1 MTSGP
6 INRAVA
12 VPLKDPVLLGL
23 SLAFAGIL
31 YAVNQQAN
39 IYDIHN
45 HGWVITMGAL
55 ILISP
60 LVHALFLTRMRADL
74 EQRPSTVTTGL
85 TTGGA
90 LYTRLVGGEIAV
102 SVLAAAG
109 MLLFVLPG
117 IYIGLRLSLYKQ
129 AILFDGRTVAGA
141 LRESMVH
148 TRYPRQWGI
157 ILLIYALIY
166 GGELIIAYGVEAVP
180 AGVFG
185 DALLV
190 VVSGLG
196 FAWLN
201 ALLTMIY
208 LQHSA

>member
-6 INRAVA
+6 INRAVTI
-12 VPLKDPVLLGL
+12 PLKDPVLLSL
-23 SLAFAGIL
+23 SLVFAAIL

-55 ILISP
+55 ILLSP
-60 LVHALFLTRMRADL
+60 VVHALFLTRMRADL
-74 EQRPSTVTTGL
+74 EQHTSTVTTGL

-141 LRESMVH
+141 LRESMIH
-148 TRYPRQWGI
+148 TRSSRQWGS
-157 ILLIYALIY
+157 ILLIYSLIY
-166 GGELIIAYGVEAVP
+166 GGEVLIAYGVEVIP
-180 AGVFG
+180 TGVFG

-201 ALLTMIY
+201 AVLTAIY
-208 LQHSA
+208 LQQSA